1 MQKKKT
7 RKIFF
12 FCFFSEEKKKTSAN
26 PAVDSVTCIPSKEKK
41 NKNQP
46 HTLKCHIISPLFFLR
61 NKENTL

>member
-1 MQKKKT
+1 MQKKK
-7 RKIFF
+7 KLGKFF
-12 FCFFSEEKKKTSAN
+12 FFAFSRKKKKTSAN